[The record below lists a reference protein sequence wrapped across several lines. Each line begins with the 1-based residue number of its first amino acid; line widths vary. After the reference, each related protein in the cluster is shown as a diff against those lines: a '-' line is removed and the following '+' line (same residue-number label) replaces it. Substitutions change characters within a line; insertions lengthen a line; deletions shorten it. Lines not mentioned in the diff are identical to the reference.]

1 MKLNKLVKEYLNK
14 EIIKETA
21 SGYDY
26 RMIDGER
33 RKINCGE
40 APEDCIVI

>member
-1 MKLNKLVKEYLNK
+1 MKLSQEVKNYLNK

-26 RMIDGER
+26 RMIDGKQR
-33 RKINCGE
+33 IS
-40 APEDCIVI
+40 